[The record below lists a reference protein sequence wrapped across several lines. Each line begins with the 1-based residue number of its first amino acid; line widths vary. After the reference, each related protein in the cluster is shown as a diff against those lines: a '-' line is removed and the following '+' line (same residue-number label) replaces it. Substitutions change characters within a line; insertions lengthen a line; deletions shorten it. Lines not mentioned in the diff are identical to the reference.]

1 MILVAVHSG
10 DGFQQEIGRD
20 FTFESANALIEEMD
34 SDQDENPWFEGCDLA
49 LIDGERQ
56 FLFDGEGWLSLDADN
71 RI

>member
-1 MILVAVHSG
+1 MILVAIRSG
-10 DGFQQEIGRD
+10 DGFQQEIGQD

-56 FLFDGEGWLSLDADN
+56 FLFDGEGWLCLSNEDS
-71 RI
+71 I